1 MAALN
6 SRRGWA
12 KRQREPGVWEL
23 RVYAGVDPHTG
34 KKRWISRTFRGGT
47 REASK
52 ALAALATEIDGGDHR
67 HDARTV
73 NELFDAWLVHL
84 EARGRA
90 PATLHGYRNKID
102 KHLRPGL
109 GRRAVSKVTA
119 RDLDEIYTSMAKGGL
134 TRSVPGVHRVVHAA
148 FRQAKRWRWINSN
161 PADDAT
167 PTTVPDPVPWAP
179 PDATLAALLD
189 EAWAID
195 PELALYLSLTAHLG
209 TRRSEGLA
217 LRWPDVHREAGEI
230 IVDRA
235 LYQLPGMSRP
245 AEKDTKTHASGPIPA
260 ADTLFELLEAHHDW
274 QRSVAAQ
281 ADVILAADG
290 FVFADLVS
298 DITGRCPWRP
308 DRATEAM
315 DRLRKRPAVKDQP
328 GAARITVKSLRHY
341 AATVTTSKVGLDVA
355 KRRLRHRHIT
365 TTMRYTA
372 AVESR
377 DKAAAKALAPCSQA
391 AVAEGIP

>member
-90 PATLHGYRNKID
+90 PATPHGYRNKID
-102 KHLRPGL
+102 KH
-109 GRRAVSKVTA
+109 
-119 RDLDEIYTSMAKGGL
+119 
-134 TRSVPGVHRVVHAA
+134 
-148 FRQAKRWRWINSN
+148 
-161 PADDAT
+161 
-167 PTTVPDPVPWAP
+167 
-179 PDATLAALLD
+179 
-189 EAWAID
+189 
-195 PELALYLSLTAHLG
+195 
-209 TRRSEGLA
+209 
-217 LRWPDVHREAGEI
+217 
-230 IVDRA
+230 
-235 LYQLPGMSRP
+235 QLPGMSRP